1 MIRWYGVS
9 VVAMFGF
16 ACLGFAA
23 LWAYHI
29 QTGDPKVGLTFRR

>member
-9 VVAMFGF
+9 VVAMLGL
-16 ACLGFAA
+16 ACLGFAG

-29 QTGDPKVGLTFRR
+29 QTNDPKVGLTFRR

>member
-9 VVAMFGF
+9 VVGVFGF

-29 QTGDPKVGLTFRR
+29 YTGDPKVGLQFHK